1 MRGKRETGMG
11 DPGGVRSPLLCL
23 LEVLGRL
30 LIDLCK
36 GGKSF
41 PGPSQGPWLG
51 LKIKLPKTGEKQI
64 GRAHV

>member
-1 MRGKRETGMG
+1 MG

-51 LKIKLPKTGEKQI
+51 LKIKLPKTGEK
-64 GRAHV
+64 HTHLFNVSFV